1 MPIAI
6 IAKIMA
12 RELSHLGYAK
22 ISHDAKSL
30 MQEAATEFICFLM
43 SEANDQAL
51 AAKRKSVTGQDFI
64 SIHGCVQ
71 PRAQLMACDDESAV
85 NHWLT
90 TDLSVLQAW
99 ATCSPPSRTPCPT
112 FSLPSA

>member
-30 MQEAATEFICFLM
+30 MQEAATER
-43 SEANDQAL
+43 E
-51 AAKRKSVTGQDFI
+51 
-64 SIHGCVQ
+64 
-71 PRAQLMACDDESAV
+71 
-85 NHWLT
+85 
-90 TDLSVLQAW
+90 DL
-99 ATCSPPSRTPCPT
+99 P
-112 FSLPSA
+112 

>member
-22 ISHDAKSL
+22 ISHDAKTL
-30 MQEAATEFICFLM
+30 MQEAATEFICFIM

-51 AAKRKSVTGQDFI
+51 QAKRKSVVGQDI
-64 SIHGCVQ
+64 IN
-71 PRAQLMACDDESAV
+71 ACDKMGA
-85 NHWLT
+85 
-90 TDLSVLQAW
+90 
-99 ATCSPPSRTPCPT
+99 CPPSCAHLAP
-112 FSLPSA
+112 LQ